1 MLFSQGY
8 FFSIKKN
15 AAINEGPGK
24 TSLNYSK
31 YI

>member
-8 FFSIKKN
+8 LFSIKH
-15 AAINEGPGK
+15 AAINEGAGK
-24 TSLNYSK
+24 TTLNYSK